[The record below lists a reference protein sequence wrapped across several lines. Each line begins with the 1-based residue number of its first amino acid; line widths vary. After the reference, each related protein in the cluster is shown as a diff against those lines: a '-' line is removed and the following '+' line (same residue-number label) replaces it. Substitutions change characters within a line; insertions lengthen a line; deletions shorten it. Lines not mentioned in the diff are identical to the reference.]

1 MMFTIATNSDALHEE
16 SGHGPITA
24 RTKEGLKDA
33 MDAARRSGLSFTVR
47 GEFEL
52 DSLPFTPMAI
62 RTHNPAALLVRQ
74 EGVAAI
80 GAAFLAD
87 ALVGFVDFGDTG
99 QFQVFD
105 LDAVEA
111 KLLMLVDFADSRF
124 RFSKGVTNFDKTG
137 PRFVG
142 DGVSALS
149 WSDLEE
155 RRPGPA
161 VLRVAMVERLSLNR
175 HWAAR
180 FFSFDGV
187 LYVDPGI
194 VTSDF
199 GLSLG
204 NHSCEVAAPNA

>member
-80 GAAFLAD
+80 GA
-87 ALVGFVDFGDTG
+87 V
-99 QFQVFD
+99 
-105 LDAVEA
+105 
-111 KLLMLVDFADSRF
+111 SRP
-124 RFSKGVTNFDKTG
+124 SSVVTSPVAASYQTRNAPP
-137 PRFVG
+137 PRPE
-142 DGVSALS
+142 L
-149 WSDLEE
+149 
-155 RRPGPA
+155 
-161 VLRVAMVERLSLNR
+161 
-175 HWAAR
+175 AAR
-180 FFSFDGV
+180 
-187 LYVDPGI
+187 
-194 VTSDF
+194 TS
-199 GLSLG
+199 
-204 NHSCEVAAPNA
+204 